1 VVRSAVW
8 VATMPQ
14 WPSWKLADHSGGR
27 TPCLR
32 TLARGPRPPT
42 DLQLPRLSGS
52 GVDDMYVAK
61 EGLLVFHRCAALL
74 MLLVARR

>member
-1 VVRSAVW
+1 MPAHARTGSSA
-8 VATMPQ
+8 A
-14 WPSWKLADHSGGR
+14 
-27 TPCLR
+27 
-32 TLARGPRPPT
+32 T

-52 GVDDMYVAK
+52 GVDDMYLAK